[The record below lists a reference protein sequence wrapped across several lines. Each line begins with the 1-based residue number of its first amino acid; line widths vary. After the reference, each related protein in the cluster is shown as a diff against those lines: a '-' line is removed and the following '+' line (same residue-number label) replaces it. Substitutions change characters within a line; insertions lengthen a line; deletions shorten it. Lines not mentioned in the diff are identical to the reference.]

1 MIYVCTY
8 LFRKSLQ
15 LFSCVLER
23 ERSFFMTETKTR
35 GAGRGNNWATMVYP
49 ESAPENWK
57 QALDDMHLD
66 VLISPL
72 HNKDINPNGESKKP
86 HWHVLV
92 KFPSVQTSKQAK
104 EVFDVIGGVGCERV
118 ASFRNYARY
127 LCHLD
132 NPDKARYDEND
143 VIALGALRYF
153 DIIEVPDDKYEM
165 IGQIMDFCDLNK
177 IYSFAQIMRIS
188 RKHKPAWYRALC
200 DNAGWAVKEFLKAS
214 LWESQ
219 NKTVLA
225 DESRLIDPATGELLG
240 CSEDE

>member
-1 MIYVCTY
+1 
-8 LFRKSLQ
+8 
-15 LFSCVLER
+15 
-23 ERSFFMTETKTR
+23 MTETKTR

-72 HNKDINPNGESKKP
+72 HDKDINPNGEPKKP

-132 NPDKARYDEND
+132 NPDKARYSEND
-143 VIALGALRYF
+143 VISFGALSYF
-153 DIIEVPDDKYEM
+153 DIIAVPDDKYEM
-165 IGQIMDFCDLNK
+165 IGQIMDFCDFNK

-188 RKHKPAWYRALC
+188 RKYKPAWYRALC

-225 DESRLIDPATGELLG
+225 DESRLIDPATGEVLG
-240 CSEDE
+240 GSEDE